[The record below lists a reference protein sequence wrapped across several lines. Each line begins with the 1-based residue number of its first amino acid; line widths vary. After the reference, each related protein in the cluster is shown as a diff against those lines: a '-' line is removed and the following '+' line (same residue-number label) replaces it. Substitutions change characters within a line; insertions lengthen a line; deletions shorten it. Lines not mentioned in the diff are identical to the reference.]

1 MLGLL
6 ACGLAPVGAMELRL
20 APAVKPTELLEAA
33 SAMPTTR
40 SCAPDSALVSAQMGS
55 GNSSAHAMR
64 ETLAKLGAPDVNP
77 DATAAQLEQQLASA
91 FRAKAALEG
100 SGGLDNVTA
109 LRTALIAR
117 GETFIASE
125 PATALLGRLVQRIN
139 MECFLVNPVR
149 PMVQSLNLEDLQAAA
164 YERLL
169 TSTGTRTVLIGRLY
183 QFQSDCDRMVEAI
196 PGFACTIGQIEDALR
211 SRGLSTVCSK
221 EECLTRLVAAIS
233 QGSSAA
239 VQSELCDIVADGAIC
254 LGGGK
259 KVLTTD
265 AASQGLVAHYTFD
278 QLKGLDSSGNKN
290 HAQVPPVN
298 YGAGVGGKGHAAKF
312 TGGTDYVEIRNHQK
326 YTEAGNTFTVEMWM
340 YLRQDSTGDWRT
352 VLHKGTTDEERT
364 PIIFLEP
371 LTRGVEF
378 FVSTTDT
385 SQPKGERLWS
395 NSFIPLHKWVHLA
408 CVAEGNSLRLYVNGL
423 LDSENT
429 TARARPEPPAPP
441 TNPPHSPRAERLL
454 PPRSS
459 SPLCA
464 RRNRWARSSRTR
476 ARSSW
481 AATRGGRPAASTGTL
496 TSSSSTTARSPP
508 TRSAPP
514 PAPPWAASS
523 RPSSSSAAWAATS
536 TLRAARAAW
545 ATTCAICGIS
555 TRAGTRSP
563 GKWDGPPPTRTYGR
577 RRSTTRAAVRTRRGR
592 GHRPG
597 PPRPGWGSAV
607 RTTSEFSVCCITRKN
622 EETSRKFPPLLLTLI
637 LSDLQ
642 RMEAKP
648 HLLLIF
654 SLGFGA
660 FASSPGSRAPRQRR
674 FV

>member
-6 ACGLAPVGAMELRL
+6 ACSLAPVGAMESRL

-169 TSTGTRTVLIGRLY
+169 TSTGTRTVLIARLY
-183 QFQSDCDRMVEAI
+183 QFQTDCDRMVEAI
-196 PGFACTIGQIEDALR
+196 PGFACTIGQIEDSLR

-259 KVLTTD
+259 RVLTTD
-265 AASQGLVAHYTFD
+265 AASQGLVAHFTFD

-290 HAQVPPVN
+290 HAAVPPVN

-326 YTEAGNTFTVEMWM
+326 YTESGNTFTVELWL

-371 LTRGVEF
+371 LTRGIEF

-408 CVAEGNSLRLYVNGL
+408 AVAEGNSLRLYVNGL

-429 TARARPEPPAPP
+429 TVGSIIQNTGPFF
-441 TNPPHSPRAERLL
+441 L
-454 PPRSS
+454 
-459 SPLCA
+459 
-464 RRNRWARSSRTR
+464 
-476 ARSSW
+476 
-481 AATRGGRPAASTGTL
+481 GGDPWRPAG
-496 TSSSSTTARSPP
+496 
-508 TRSAPP
+508 
-514 PAPPWAASS
+514 
-523 RPSSSSAAWAATS
+523 
-536 TLRAARAAW
+536 
-545 ATTCAICGIS
+545 GF
-555 TRAGTRSP
+555 
-563 GKWDGPPPTRTYGR
+563 DGY
-577 RRSTTRAAVRTRRGR
+577 VD
-592 GHRPG
+592 
-597 PPRPGWGSAV
+597 
-607 RTTSEFSVCCITRKN
+607 EFKVSK
-622 EETSRKFPPLLLTLI
+622 PL
-637 LSDLQ
+637 
-642 RMEAKP
+642 P
-648 HLLLIF
+648 
-654 SLGFGA
+654 
-660 FASSPGSRAPRQRR
+660 
-674 FV
+674 